1 MNPSLFIFSIN
12 KDVQCSMGCFYFH
25 GLCFLQKVRV
35 AKTQRRICLE
45 SEPTMVGAIPS
56 AERGFR
62 LIIMAP
68 LKLP

>member
-1 MNPSLFIFSIN
+1 MPLYLGLT
-12 KDVQCSMGCFYFH
+12 DVQCSMGFFYFL

-35 AKTQRRICLE
+35 TKTQQRISLE
-45 SEPTMVGAIPS
+45 SEPRMAGAIHPS

-62 LIIMAP
+62 LIHMAT